1 MKNITSFKRKYD
13 PHFTWNT
20 EKKIQFKPTTPA
32 LIYKTKFVNFP
43 IQPMQWIWLLV
54 LKKTLSKNK
63 TILENVLHDIIA
75 LIDIQEPNFQ
85 VILK

>member
-1 MKNITSFKRKYD
+1 MPERKNCKTLHSTIKAMKNITSFKRKYD

-43 IQPMQWIWLLV
+43 IQPMQ
-54 LKKTLSKNK
+54 
-63 TILENVLHDIIA
+63 
-75 LIDIQEPNFQ
+75 
-85 VILK
+85 